1 MSRTQRDNEIKIIN
15 FYFPRRVDSIR
26 DECVCVCVF
35 SFFSFFFA
43 KKKNEGISSFIF
55 NYSCN
60 GTHVGVNKEREIT
73 RNVQLSFILLL

>member
-1 MSRTQRDNEIKIIN
+1 M
-15 FYFPRRVDSIR
+15 
-26 DECVCVCVF
+26 CVCVF

>member
-26 DECVCVCVF
+26 DECVCVC
-35 SFFSFFFA
+35 FFFFFLFFFA
-43 KKKNEGISSFIF
+43 KKNEGISSFIF

>member
-1 MSRTQRDNEIKIIN
+1 M
-15 FYFPRRVDSIR
+15 
-26 DECVCVCVF
+26 CMCVF
-35 SFFSFFFA
+35 FLFFFFA

>member
-26 DECVCVCVF
+26 DDCVCVCVF
-35 SFFSFFFA
+35 SFFFFA

>member
-35 SFFSFFFA
+35 SFFFFA

>member
-1 MSRTQRDNEIKIIN
+1 M
-15 FYFPRRVDSIR
+15 
-26 DECVCVCVF
+26 CVCVF
-35 SFFSFFFA
+35 SFFFFA

>member
-26 DECVCVCVF
+26 DDCVCVF
-35 SFFSFFFA
+35 FLFFLFFFA

>member
-1 MSRTQRDNEIKIIN
+1 MSRTNEIKIIN
-15 FYFPRRVDSIR
+15 FYFPRYVDSIQN
-26 DECVCVCVF
+26 ECVCF
-35 SFFSFFFA
+35 FFSQ
-43 KKKNEGISSFIF
+43 KKKNEDTSSFIF